1 MGGNHTV
8 ACASSVDSRGVIL
21 VQETN
26 PRSRG
31 LFITFEGPEGSGK
44 STQIQLLSRALE
56 ARGLC
61 VLATREP
68 GGTHIGEQIRAIVL
82 DAANTE
88 MSPRTETLLYN
99 AARAQ
104 IVDQVILPALQR
116 GTHVLCDRY
125 ADSTLAY
132 QGYGHEQSLE
142 QLRQLGDY
150 ATNGLKPDITIYLDI
165 APEVGLRRK
174 QTGDSEEWN
183 RFERLELEYHRAVH
197 QGYLQLARN
206 EPDRW
211 KVVDAERDESEIH
224 QDILSRIESLV
235 LIS

>member
-1 MGGNHTV
+1 VAHTT
-8 ACASSVDSRGVIL
+8 DFG
-21 VQETN
+21 
-26 PRSRG
+26 SRG

-44 STQIQLLSRALE
+44 STQIQLLARALE
-56 ARGLC
+56 AKGLR

-68 GGTHIGEQIRAIVL
+68 GGTSIGEQIRDIVL
-82 DAANTE
+82 DASNKE

-104 IVDQVILPALQR
+104 IVDQVILPALAD

-132 QGYGHEQSLE
+132 QGFGHDQSLDE
-142 QLRQLGDY
+142 LRQLGAY
-150 ATNGLKPDITIYLDI
+150 ATGGLKPDLTIYLDI
-165 APEVGLRRK
+165 EPAEGLQRK

-183 RFERLELEYHRAVH
+183 RFEQRELEYHRAVH
-197 QGYLQLARN
+197 RGYLELARS

-211 KVVDAERDESEIH
+211 QIVDAARDECEIH
-224 QDILSRIESLV
+224 RDILVRVEALG

>member
-1 MGGNHTV
+1 MVPKTNH
-8 ACASSVDSRGVIL
+8 
-21 VQETN
+21 
-26 PRSRG
+26 RSRG

-82 DAANTE
+82 DTANTE
-88 MSPRTETLLYN
+88 MSPRAETLLYN

-104 IVDQVILPALQR
+104 IVDQVIMPALER

-132 QGYGHEQSLE
+132 QGFGHGQSVA

-174 QTGDSEEWN
+174 QTGDSEGWN
-183 RFERLELEYHRAVH
+183 RFEQLELAYHRAVH
-197 QGYLQLARN
+197 QGYLQLAQD
-206 EPDRW
+206 EPERW
-211 KVVDAERDESEIH
+211 QVVDAERDESVIH
-224 QDILSRIESLV
+224 QDILARIKSLG